1 MKTRFAHRI
10 FSLLLSLVM
19 LLSMVIVP
27 AKALDELTPSGSIA
41 DVSTGYT
48 YAKLIA
54 DLEALKTAYAETIGP
69 DRLQFTSIGSTVLGR
84 DIPAVILGN
93 QNAPQ
98 KLYVQGALQASDSLS
113 SAFVVKQLESYLA
126 RYAELSSIFDN
137 AAIAFVPMVNPDGVT
152 LATEGEEVALSVLAN
167 DEQKAAYSAA
177 IAAARA
183 LSVTNDP
190 NGGEYEGASYWNA
203 NINGVDLYYN
213 FFNRAMIYRGSNG
226 QDGSSATSAS
236 GSLGNYLVYHNQK
249 GAKLLS
255 ARAYGSYGTSSVAS
269 SADSTDACAQPES
282 AAVKAFLLNGGYTA
296 ALDYGSSFVKD
307 SNDKERTIHWDYKL
321 DEYFPKEG
329 GVLGDERLSTLAAAL
344 SEQTGYSLAGG
355 IGPKGFPAW
364 FQTETN
370 GKFAARVNLSDDF
383 DAAFTSCKD
392 ASLFV
397 LTYCMN
403 TTDHP
408 MGFEISLSEMKEVE
422 SSVLTGD
429 SETGRYT
436 YTQMMSDIEALKAR
450 YTDLVNLGL
459 LTVKAIGTSE
469 LGRSI
474 PAVILGNRQAEYKLY
489 VQGAAQAT
497 EYQNALLL
505 MKQIEYYCAN
515 MDSGFNGGSKLADAT
530 LRDTFANTA
539 IAFVPMA
546 NPDGV
551 MLVLEGYGSLNEAG
565 LNLSDARKA
574 EIAANC
580 EALLKGA
587 DVSKWDSN
595 INGID
600 VYYNVYTQQ
609 MATTAGSK
617 FYTTAKKAPSYT
629 SGASCN
635 TAFGEYGMRAAESAA
650 IGEFITGE
658 RFNLLLDYQLG
669 GTTSK
674 FSNGG
679 SNKDLRWAVSD
690 MQMYGL
696 SPDEDIAQRKAFNTL
711 SDALASFTGYNNAA
725 IHTAYN
731 ESTKKWS
738 GRATGGLSARAL
750 DGWFQVT
757 FPGSFGCV
765 LDNASCT
772 GDTFAQ
778 TWEKRKDASL
788 FLLRYAE
795 QTKLVAPID
804 RSMDIGE
811 YESVVD
817 TENQKYDYYDI
828 KDDLAAL
835 AEQYGSLVE
844 SGMVTFTSVGKTELG
859 RDIPVVIIG
868 NRSSENKLYVMGN
881 EHAREDINARLV
893 VKQIELYLE
902 MLQNHSTMLW
912 QWDYKNGGVDLAG
925 VTWGDVFRNNC
936 IALVPT
942 ANPDGLQL
950 IHEGRQS
957 LYHDDCTGVTDAEK
971 EAIWANVEAL
981 AVKKYANLKA
991 EEGYIDGR
999 ITDPDTLNQQV
1010 FYTEDGQPYN
1020 YTLWKSNIKG
1030 IDIFYN
1036 FYDWNQYNLGN
1047 DYPNDT
1053 GGQLT
1058 TLSSFLSYWKARAAA
1073 GKEIDYYSPSSE
1085 TSYGTFGMMAA
1096 EVRAIA
1102 GFIMDEGFN
1111 MAITYHN
1118 RGPVLKWD
1126 YRLGTYYPASS
1137 GVNGSGWSGTIKEI
1151 CTEIAK
1157 PSGYSVSTS
1166 GSPPAG
1172 FVAWFQTS
1180 HVNGFSVNVETG
1192 YGTFNGVFDASPLR
1206 VAQFKDIWEGNKY
1219 GPVIALTYCAYNDD
1233 TLIPTV
1239 SAYRSSAENYWE
1251 NYWPDF
1257 TVQYGWSGDAPDG
1270 LTAPADDTIYSYD
1283 QYLTGSHLTTVYV
1296 PGYQCAGAKDGV
1308 NGTWTFNGWDFNGWI
1323 RGQAIM
1329 DYVGSWGFTASTPT
1343 PAPDP
1348 VPDPAPVVP
1357 ETPSKTETITNS
1369 DGSVTKIE
1377 TKLDGTVIETTTAAD
1392 GTKTVIETKTTTD
1405 SNGTTTK
1412 AVIKTVTAKDG
1423 SKTESMTE
1431 VKTAKDGTST
1441 EVTKITDVSGST
1453 GATTTVTDAAGN
1465 TAVNAE
1471 VNVSTKAAEEAKKT
1485 GMPALAP
1492 VEVKAAASSENAP
1505 VVRISIPKSAGEI
1518 KVEIPVTNLS
1528 SGTVAVLVHADGT
1541 EEILKTCTNGTRGVI
1556 LNVSGDVSMKIIDN
1570 SRTFADTANHWS
1582 RDEVSFVVSRG
1593 IFNGVGDG
1601 NFGVSAPMTRGM
1613 VNTVLARLAGVNTAG
1628 GANWYDKG
1636 NEWAIANG
1644 VSDGTNPTVSVTREQ
1659 LATMLYRFAGSPAV
1673 SGTLSFTDAGSVSSY
1688 ARSALLWASQIGIIN
1703 GLGDGSV
1710 APASGAERAQV
1721 AAMLARYIKLAG

>member
-1 MKTRFAHRI
+1 MKTRFAHRTC
-10 FSLLLSLVM
+10 SLLLSIVM
-19 LLSMVIVP
+19 LLSAVVVP
-27 AKALDELTPSGSIA
+27 VKAADDLTPSESIV
-41 DVSTGYT
+41 DVSAGYT
-48 YAKLIA
+48 YAKLLA
-54 DLEALKTAYAETIGP
+54 DLEALKTTYAELVSSGK
-69 DRLQFTSIGSTVLGR
+69 LQFTSIGITELGQ

-93 QNAPQ
+93 QNAAQ

-113 SAFVVKQLESYLA
+113 SAFVVKQLEYYLSN
-126 RYAELSSIFDN
+126 YYGDSMLSSIFDN
-137 AAIAFVPMVNPDGVT
+137 AAIAFVPMVNPDGIT
-152 LATEGEEVALSVLAN
+152 LVTEGEEAALSMVTDA
-167 DEQKAAYSAA
+167 EKKATYSTA

-183 LSVTNDP
+183 LGVTNDP
-190 NGGEYEGASYWNA
+190 NGGTYEGSTYWNA

-213 FFNRAMIYRGSNG
+213 FFNRAMIWRGSNG
-226 QDGSSATSAS
+226 QDGLNATSAS
-236 GSLGNYLVYHNQK
+236 GSLGNYLVYHNGR

-255 ARAYGSYGTSSVAS
+255 SRAYGSYGTSGIAS
-269 SADSTDACAQPES
+269 SSDSTDACNQPES
-282 AAVKAFLLNGGYTA
+282 AAVKTFLSNGGYTA
-296 ALDYGSSFVKD
+296 ALDYGNAFAKD
-307 SNDKERTIHWDYKL
+307 ANDRESTIYWDYKL

-329 GVLGDERLSTLAAAL
+329 GVIGDERLSALATAL
-344 SEQTGYSLAGG
+344 SAETGYSLAAG

-392 ASLFV
+392 VSLFV
-397 LTYCMN
+397 LTYCMD
-403 TTDHP
+403 TTNHP
-408 MGFEISLSEMKEVE
+408 MGFEIALSEMKEVE
-422 SSVLTGD
+422 NSVLTGD
-429 SETGRYT
+429 NTTGKYT
-436 YTQMMSDIEALKAR
+436 YTQMMDDIEALKVK
-450 YTDLVNLGL
+450 YSDLVNLGT
-459 LTVKAIGTSE
+459 LTVKTIGTSE
-469 LGRSI
+469 LGRDI

-497 EYQNALLL
+497 EYQNALIL

-515 MDSGFNGGSKLADAT
+515 MDSGFSDGSKLEDET
-530 LRDTFANTA
+530 LRDTFSNTA

-551 MLVLEGYGSLNEAG
+551 MLVLEGYDSLNEDG
-565 LNLSDARKA
+565 LNLSDARKN
-574 EIAANC
+574 EITANC
-580 EALLKGA
+580 ENLLGGTA
-587 DVSKWDSN
+587 VSKWDSN

-600 VYYNVYTQQ
+600 VYYNVYSQQ
-609 MATTAGSK
+609 MAVTAGSS
-617 FYTTAKKAPSYT
+617 FYNSTRKAPAYT
-629 SGASCN
+629 SGTSCN
-635 TAFGEYGMRAAESAA
+635 KAFGESGMCAAESAA
-650 IGEFITGE
+650 IGKFITNE

-679 SNKDLRWAVSD
+679 SKDLRWAVSD
-690 MQMYGL
+690 LMKYNFTFE
-696 SPDEDIAQRKAFNTL
+696 EDLAQRQAFNTL
-711 SDALASFTGYNNAA
+711 SGALASFTGYNNAA
-725 IHTAYN
+725 IHTTYN
-731 ESTKKWS
+731 ESTKNWS
-738 GRATGGLSARAL
+738 GKATSGLSARAL

-765 LDNASCT
+765 LDNASCAS
-772 GDTFAQ
+772 DTFAK
-778 TWEKRKDASL
+778 TWEKRKEASL
-788 FLLRYAE
+788 FLLRYAKQE
-795 QTKLVAPID
+795 GLVAPID

-828 KDDLAAL
+828 KGDLTAL
-835 AEQYGSLVE
+835 AEKYSKLVE
-844 SGMVTFTSVGKTELG
+844 AGTVTFTSVGRTELG
-859 RDIPVVIIG
+859 REIPVVIIG
-868 NRSSENKLYVMGN
+868 NRNSENKLYVMGN

-902 MLQNHSTMLW
+902 MLQNHPEMLW

-925 VTWGDVFRNNC
+925 VTWGKVFEDNC
-936 IALVPT
+936 IALIPT

-950 IHEGRQS
+950 IHEGKQS
-957 LYHDDCTGVTDAEK
+957 LYRDDCTGVTDEEK

-981 AVKKYANLKA
+981 AVEKYANLKA

-999 ITDPDTLNQQV
+999 ITDPDVLNQQV
-1010 FYTEDGQPYN
+1010 FYTEDGKPYN

-1047 DYPNDT
+1047 DYQNDN

-1102 GFIMDEGFN
+1102 GFIIDEGFN

-1137 GVNGSGWSGTIKEI
+1137 GVNGSGWSGTIREI
-1151 CTEIAK
+1151 CTEIAN

-1206 VAQFKDIWEGNKY
+1206 IAQFKDIWEGNKY
-1219 GPVIALTYCAYNDD
+1219 GPMIALTYCAYNDD
-1233 TLIPTV
+1233 TIIPEV
-1239 SAYRSSAENYWE
+1239 SEYKNASGSYWE

-1257 TVQYGWSGDAPDG
+1257 TVQYGWSGEAPTG
-1270 LTAPADDTIYSYD
+1270 LAAPTDDTTYSYD
-1283 QYLTGSHLTTVYV
+1283 QYLTGSHLTTAYV
-1296 PGYQCAGAKDGV
+1296 SGYQCAGTKDGV
-1308 NGTWTFNGWDFNGWI
+1308 AGTWFFNGWDFNGWL
-1323 RGQAIM
+1323 RGQATM
-1329 DYVGSWGFTASTPT
+1329 DYVGSWSFKASTPT
-1343 PAPDP
+1343 PT
-1348 VPDPAPVVP
+1348 PDPAPDP
-1357 ETPSKTETITNS
+1357 TPDTPITPPNVKTETVTNR

-1377 TKLDGTVIETTTAAD
+1377 TKSDGTVVETTTATD
-1392 GTKTVIETKTTTD
+1392 GTKTVVETRTTTD
-1405 SNGTTTK
+1405 ANGTTTK
-1412 AVIKTVTAKDG
+1412 TVTKTVT
-1423 SKTESMTE
+1423 S
-1431 VKTAKDGTST
+1431 KDGTTTSA
-1441 EVTKITDVSGST
+1441 EIAKVTDAAGST
-1453 GATTTVTDAAGN
+1453 GTTTTVTDAKGN
-1465 TAVNAE
+1465 TTVNAE
-1471 VNVSTKAAEEAKKT
+1471 SIISAKAIEEAKNT
-1485 GMPALAP
+1485 ETP
-1492 VEVKAAASSENAP
+1492 VIVPIEVKATASSMTAP
-1505 VVRISIPKSAGEI
+1505 IVSISIPKSAGEV
-1518 KVEIPVTNLS
+1518 KVEIPVTNLN

-1541 EEILKTCTNGTRGVI
+1541 EEIVKTCTNGKRGII
-1556 LNVSGDVSMKIIDN
+1556 LSVSGNVTVKIIDN
-1570 SRTFADTANHWS
+1570 SKTFNDTVSHWS
-1582 RDEVSFVVSRG
+1582 KDEVNFVASRE
-1593 IFNGVGDG
+1593 IFNGVGNG
-1601 NFGVSAPMTRGM
+1601 NFGVSALMTRGM
-1613 VNTVLARLAGVNTAG
+1613 VNTVLARLAGANTEG

-1644 VSDGTNPTVSVTREQ
+1644 VSDGTNPTSSVTREQ

-1673 SGTLSFTDAGSVSSY
+1673 TGTLTFTDAGCVSSY
-1688 ARSALLWASQIGIIN
+1688 AQNALLWASQVGIIS

-1710 APASGAERAQV
+1710 APTAGADRAQV
-1721 AAMLARYIKLAG
+1721 AAMLARYIKLVG